1 MSLNSLRVMKISG
14 GNGTDV
20 IVDVGKWHGGV
31 GFFILTS

>member
-1 MSLNSLRVMKISG
+1 MSLNSLRVVKISE

-20 IVDVGKWHGGV
+20 IVDVGKWCGRV